1 MVLRTLSDATRAEL
15 LTLAP
20 AYLPPRAAH
29 AVVNHVGETSTTRE
43 MRNTE
48 SSAAQV
54 GLAARKTGWQARVV
68 MRECVG

>member
-1 MVLRTLSDATRAEL
+1 MVFRTLSDATRAEL

-29 AVVNHVGETSTTRE
+29 AVVNHVGQTSTTRE

-48 SSAAQV
+48 SP
-54 GLAARKTGWQARVV
+54 RK
-68 MRECVG
+68 